1 MLIDEARVYVESGA
15 GGNGAVHF
23 RREKYVP
30 RGGPDGGD
38 GGDGGSV
45 VLQVSPTLNT
55 LIAFRRKQHFRAQSG
70 GHGGGSNKTGKTGED
85 LIIPVPPGTVVYED
99 ASGRLLG
106 DLVEAQQELV
116 VAAGGEGGRGNA
128 RFANS
133 RNQAPRMAEKGAP
146 GVERWLRLELKLIA
160 DVGIIGLPNAG
171 KSTLL
176 SVVTNA
182 KPKIAAY
189 PFTTLHPNLG
199 VADVDGEVSMVLAD
213 IPGLIEGAHEGAG
226 LGHAFLRHI
235 QRTKA
240 LIHLIAGDSL
250 DPLADYAQVNAEL
263 ALFDE
268 RLSDRPQI
276 VAVNKIDIPDVRK
289 SQDILKEF
297 FDAEGVEVMFISALA
312 REGLRELLYAAW
324 GALQAYEP
332 EEDETGSLP
341 LYQAEPDPM
350 EFTITREEDGAFRIH
365 GAGVERAAKRTYWQY
380 EEPVRRFQKLL
391 LAIGVEDAL
400 RNVGAEMGDTVRVA
414 EYEFEWVE

>member
-1 MLIDEARVYVESGA
+1 MLIDEARIYVESGS

-38 GGDGGSV
+38 GGAGGSV
-45 VLQVSPTLNT
+45 ILRVSPTMNT
-55 LIAFRRKQHFRAQSG
+55 LMAFRRKQHYRAESG
-70 GHGGGSNKTGKTGED
+70 GHGGGSNKTGKNGD
-85 LIIPVPPGTVVYED
+85 DSIVLVPPGTVVYDEET
-99 ASGRLLG
+99 GRTLG
-106 DLVEAQQELV
+106 DLVDPDQELV
-116 VAAGGEGGRGNA
+116 VARGGKGGRGNA
-128 RFANS
+128 RFATS
-133 RNQAPRMAEKGAP
+133 RNQAPRMAEKGDA
-146 GVERWLRLELKLIA
+146 GEERWLKLELKMIA

-182 KPKIAAY
+182 KPKIAPY

-199 VADVDGEVSMVLAD
+199 VAELDGEVSMVLAD
-213 IPGLIEGAHEGAG
+213 IPGLIEGAHQGAG

-235 QRTKA
+235 QRTRS

-250 DPLADYAQVNAEL
+250 DALADYAQINAEL

-268 RLSDRPQI
+268 RLSEKPQI
-276 VAVNKIDIPDVRK
+276 VAINKVDLPDVRESK
-289 SQDILKEF
+289 DILEGF
-297 FDAEGVEVMFISALA
+297 FAEEGIEVMFISALA

-324 GALQAYEP
+324 NALQSYEP
-332 EEDETGSLP
+332 DVEEVEILP
-341 LYQAEPDPM
+341 LYEAEPDPTA
-350 EFTITREEDGAFRIH
+350 FTIAREEDGAFRIS
-365 GAGVERAAKRTYWQY
+365 GAGVERAARRTYWEY

-400 RNVGAEMGDTVRVA
+400 REAGAEMGDTVRVA
-414 EYEFEWVE
+414 EYEFEWID